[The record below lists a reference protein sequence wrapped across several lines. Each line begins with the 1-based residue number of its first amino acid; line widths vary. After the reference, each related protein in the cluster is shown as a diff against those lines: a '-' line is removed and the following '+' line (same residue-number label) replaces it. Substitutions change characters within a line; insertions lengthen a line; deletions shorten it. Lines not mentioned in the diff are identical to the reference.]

1 MNSIIQRRGGD
12 NIHLGQINLIA
23 IPKGG
28 GPIIL
33 DIRHIIKCRLIK
45 SGNNE
50 QVRCEFGLTEAFGFG
65 DGELH
70 L

>member
-1 MNSIIQRRGGD
+1 MNSIIHRGGGD
-12 NIHLGQINLIA
+12 NIDLGQINLIA
-23 IPKGG
+23 IAKGG

-33 DIRHIIKCRLIK
+33 DTRHIIKCRLIK

-50 QVRCEFGLTEAFGFG
+50 QVRCEFGFAEAFGLG